1 MLGDQGTLYTLFI
14 YFFRYLIDFRRKKN
28 RFSQI
33 YLDWKNTL
41 DRSPERS
48 WKNSYSKFLTEFLF
62 LLKAN
67 YYTST
72 TPTVGVDFLFKSFF
86 LSFFVCFT
94 QWTEPMKR
102 GGRRW
107 GKEILVIMMAQSNSV
122 LVSLVIHWFRLLL
135 YWWIRQD
142 GEPTSSFAWSNGEV
156 WIFTLNLSLSTFRIN
171 LVVSYRKS
179 WNLMGHS
186 TRCLYHDRW

>member
-1 MLGDQGTLYTLFI
+1 MLGDQGTLYALFI
-14 YFFRYLIDFRRKKN
+14 YFFRDLIDCRRKESILANISRLEK
-28 RFSQI
+28 
-33 YLDWKNTL
+33 
-41 DRSPERS
+41 
-48 WKNSYSKFLTEFLF
+48 YSGQELKEF

-86 LSFFVCFT
+86 LSFFVYFT

-107 GKEILVIMMAQSNSV
+107 GKETLVIMMAQSNSV
-122 LVSLVIHWFRLLL
+122 LFSLVIHWFRLLL
-135 YWWIRQD
+135 YRWIRQD

-171 LVVSYRKS
+171 LVVYYRKS
-179 WNLMGHS
+179 
-186 TRCLYHDRW
+186 

>member
-1 MLGDQGTLYTLFI
+1 MHCLFT
-14 YFFRYLIDFRRKKN
+14 FFVIWLIAEVKKSIFPN
-28 RFSQI
+28 ISR
-33 YLDWKNTL
+33 LEK
-41 DRSPERS
+41 
-48 WKNSYSKFLTEFLF
+48 YSGQELKEF

-67 YYTST
+67 CYTST
-72 TPTVGVDFLFKSFF
+72 TPTIGVDFLFKSFF

-135 YWWIRQD
+135 YWWIRQN
-142 GEPTSSFAWSNGEV
+142 GEPTSSSAWSNGEV
-156 WIFTLNLSLSTFRIN
+156 WIFALNLSSSTVRIN
-171 LVVSYRKS
+171 LAVSYRKS
-179 WNLMGHS
+179 WNLIGHS

>member
-1 MLGDQGTLYTLFI
+1 MLGDQGTFYALFI

-41 DRSPERS
+41 DRS
-48 WKNSYSKFLTEFLF
+48 WKNLTQSK
-62 LLKAN
+62 LLHLHHAN
-67 YYTST
+67 YWC
-72 TPTVGVDFLFKSFF
+72 VDFLFKSFF

-135 YWWIRQD
+135 YWWIRQN

-156 WIFTLNLSLSTFRIN
+156 WIFALNLSSSTVRIN
-171 LVVSYRKS
+171 LAVSYRKS
-179 WNLMGHS
+179 WNLIGHS

>member
-1 MLGDQGTLYTLFI
+1 MHCLFT
-14 YFFRYLIDFRRKKN
+14 FFVIWLIAEEKN

-41 DRSPERS
+41 DRS
-48 WKNSYSKFLTEFLF
+48 WKNSYSKQI
-62 LLKAN
+62 
-67 YYTST
+67 T
-72 TPTVGVDFLFKSFF
+72 TPPPRQQSVSIFFSNPFF

-107 GKEILVIMMAQSNSV
+107 GKETLVIMMAQSNSV

-179 WNLMGHS
+179 WNLIGHS

>member
-1 MLGDQGTLYTLFI
+1 MLGDQGTLYALFI
-14 YFFRYLIDFRRKKN
+14 YFFRDLIDCRRKESILANISRLEK
-28 RFSQI
+28 
-33 YLDWKNTL
+33 
-41 DRSPERS
+41 
-48 WKNSYSKFLTEFLF
+48 YSGQELKEF

-72 TPTVGVDFLFKSFF
+72 TPTVGVDFLSNPFF

-107 GKEILVIMMAQSNSV
+107 GKETLVIMMAQSNSV
-122 LVSLVIHWFRLLL
+122 LVSLVIHCFRLLL

>member
-1 MLGDQGTLYTLFI
+1 MHCLFT
-14 YFFRYLIDFRRKKN
+14 FFVIWLISEEKKSILAN
-28 RFSQI
+28 ISR
-33 YLDWKNTL
+33 LEK
-41 DRSPERS
+41 
-48 WKNSYSKFLTEFLF
+48 YSGQELKEF

-67 YYTST
+67 YSPST

-107 GKEILVIMMAQSNSV
+107 GKETLVIMMAQSNSV
-122 LVSLVIHWFRLLL
+122 LFSLVIHWFRLLL

-156 WIFTLNLSLSTFRIN
+156 WIFTLNLSLSTFRLN

>member
-1 MLGDQGTLYTLFI
+1 M
-14 YFFRYLIDFRRKKN
+14 
-28 RFSQI
+28 

-41 DRSPERS
+41 DRS
-48 WKNSYSKFLTEFLF
+48 WKNLTQSKFLHLHH
-62 LLKAN
+62 AN
-67 YYTST
+67 YWCRFPFQILFS
-72 TPTVGVDFLFKSFF
+72 FLWK
-86 LSFFVCFT
+86 
-94 QWTEPMKR
+94 WTEPMKR

-142 GEPTSSFAWSNGEV
+142 GESTSSFAWSNGEV
-156 WIFTLNLSLSTFRIN
+156 GIFTLNLSSSTFRIN
-171 LVVSYRKS
+171 LAVSYRKS
-179 WNLMGHS
+179 WNLIGHS